1 MSLGFTIWVPNSGH
15 HQNSD
20 HSSPHLLLQT
30 SPPHNAASFLLTEAF
45 LLGGFTPIP
54 VPPVTVRTP
63 MSLPKMLSSNA
74 LSLNPHS
81 PKVAC
86 FGGPHPKR
94 KVTLGSPKAK
104 AALLVPRLIHPT
116 RQKQSPVTTTSA
128 SIRRPVPSRALSK
141 RTQSRHAGPC
151 LPQPPEMVLAPRL

>member
-1 MSLGFTIWVPNSGH
+1 MSLGFTIWVPNRGH

-20 HSSPHLLLQT
+20 HSSPHRLT
-30 SPPHNAASFLLTEAF
+30 TPPHSSSLRPSSWGASP
-45 LLGGFTPIP
+45 PIP

-63 MSLPKMLSSNA
+63 MSLPTMLSSNA

>member
-1 MSLGFTIWVPNSGH
+1 MVITKTVTTPAPTCFSRPHRLTTPP
-15 HQNSD
+15 
-20 HSSPHLLLQT
+20 HSSSLRPSSWGA
-30 SPPHNAASFLLTEAF
+30 SP
-45 LLGGFTPIP
+45 PIP

-63 MSLPKMLSSNA
+63 MSLLKMLSSNA

-128 SIRRPVPSRALSK
+128 SIRRPVPSRALAK